1 MDLQTRETTDV
12 VDTVQTE
19 IGEMSATG
27 MIGEMAGDHLIDEG
41 TTEGGGHWIE
51 REKSDG
57 GPPPRIGANR
67 GTAGRLT
74 KMLGVIQG
82 KETKK
87 KEHQRKQ
94 KRRRYWP

>member
-19 IGEMSATG
+19 IDEMSATG

-41 TTEGGGHWIE
+41 TTEGGSHWIE

-67 GTAGRLT
+67 E
-74 KMLGVIQG
+74 MLGMIQG

-87 KEHQRKQ
+87 KEHQGKQ

>member
-27 MIGEMAGDHLIDEG
+27 MIDEMVGDHLTDGG
-41 TTEGGGHWIE
+41 TTEGGGLWIE

-57 GPPPRIGANR
+57 GPLLRIGANR
-67 GTAGRLT
+67 ETAGRLI
-74 KMLGVIQG
+74 KMLEVIQG
-82 KETKK
+82 KERKQR
-87 KEHQRKQ
+87 EHQRKQ
-94 KRRRYWP
+94 KRRRYWH